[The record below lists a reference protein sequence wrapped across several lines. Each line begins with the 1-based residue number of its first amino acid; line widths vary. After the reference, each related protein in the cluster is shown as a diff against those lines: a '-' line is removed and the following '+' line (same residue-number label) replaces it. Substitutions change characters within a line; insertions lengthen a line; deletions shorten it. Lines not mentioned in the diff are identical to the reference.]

1 MESQS
6 KKFHFQ
12 ELNWVI
18 SFPASGNRGKYRDYA
33 VVLLEQQNGSP
44 QSVQRLT
51 LGEVLDRVELDLH
64 YPHTVGY
71 YKTCIGQDAD
81 FRPDYLELREIRTV
95 EEFWAFLNAAN
106 L

>member
-18 SFPASGNRGKYRDYA
+18 SFPTCGNKGKYRDYA
-33 VVLLEQQNGSP
+33 VVLLEHKNGNP
-44 QSVQRLT
+44 QAQSLR
-51 LGEVLDRVELDLH
+51 LGEVLDRAELDLH

-71 YKTCIGQDAD
+71 YKTCSGQDAD
-81 FRPDYLELREIRTV
+81 LKPDYLELREIRTV

>member
-1 MESQS
+1 MDSQS

-12 ELNWVI
+12 EIDWVI
-18 SFPASGNRGKYRDYA
+18 SFPVCGNKGKYREYA
-33 VVLLEQQNGSP
+33 VVLFERGGGASEVKSL
-44 QSVQRLT
+44 R
-51 LGEVLDRVELDLH
+51 LGEVLDRAEIDNQ

-71 YKTCIGQDAD
+71 YKTCAGQEAG
-81 FRPDYLELREIRTV
+81 FKPEYLELREIRTV

>member
-1 MESQS
+1 MMDSQS

-12 ELNWVI
+12 EIDWVI
-18 SFPASGNRGKYRDYA
+18 SFPVDGNKGKYREYA
-33 VVLLEQQNGSP
+33 VVLLESGGGASEVK
-44 QSVQRLT
+44 SLR
-51 LGEVLDRVELDLH
+51 LGEILDRAEIDNQ

-71 YKTCIGQDAD
+71 YKTCAGKDAD
-81 FRPDYLELREIRTV
+81 FKPEYLELREIRTV

>member
-18 SFPASGNRGKYRDYA
+18 SFPPGGNRGKYRDYA
-33 VVLLEQQNGSP
+33 VVLLEQKDGTTK
-44 QSVQRLT
+44 SVQRLR
-51 LGEVLDRVELDLH
+51 LGEVLDRVDLDLH

-71 YKTCIGQDAD
+71 YKTCTGTDAG
-81 FRPDYLELREIRTV
+81 FKPDYLELREIRTV